1 MDPKGSYYYWINR
14 FMHLQ
19 GYVTIELHSI
29 ELHFLFSIV
38 VGGLIWFPTC
48 FLYISLP
55 KKHPVQVLRLPSN
68 FAPGIK
74 TKFNGFSGE
83 MYKKNQIHRGQLI
96 FQREAKQKLFLK
108 KIKFTGIS
116 WFSTG
121 ELTKNYINKMHRF
134 LSACCYFGQNPKR
147 KGSISPSNFNGQ
159 LPNILFTCLSL
170 CLGVLRFAA
179 VA

>member
-68 FAPGIK
+68 FASGIK

-96 FQREAKQKLFLK
+96 FQREAKQKLCLK
-108 KIKFTGIS
+108 M
-116 WFSTG
+116 
-121 ELTKNYINKMHRF
+121 ERF
-134 LSACCYFGQNPKR
+134 HETCCYFGQNPKR

>member
-1 MDPKGSYYYWINR
+1 M
-14 FMHLQ
+14 
-19 GYVTIELHSI
+19 
-29 ELHFLFSIV
+29 LFTEGWLEGKWFVWKNCYQKVFIKL
-38 VGGLIWFPTC
+38 GLCLTQLFIPC
-48 FLYISLP
+48 L
-55 KKHPVQVLRLPSN
+55 HPVQVPWWPSN

-96 FQREAKQKLFLK
+96 FQREAKQKLCLK
-108 KIKFTGIS
+108 M
-116 WFSTG
+116 
-121 ELTKNYINKMHRF
+121 ERF
-134 LSACCYFGQNPKR
+134 HETCCYFGQNPKR

-159 LPNILFTCLSL
+159 LPNILLTCLSL